1 MAEGGTSGGKNGL
14 VNSASKKKSFK
25 IMVETLPLTAASEE
39 THITFVSKGRNC
51 GPGQPGN
58 PLLLLL
64 LLLSRLSRVRLCGTP

>member
-1 MAEGGTSGGKNGL
+1 MAEGGTSGGKNGP

-25 IMVETLPLTAASEE
+25 IMAETLPLTAASEE
-39 THITFVSKGRNC
+39 THITFVSKGQNC

-64 LLLSRLSRVRLCGTP
+64 SCLSRVRLCATP